1 MDKRLVEKKYF
12 LWRMFT
18 FSGYISPAQFWSE
31 IAMRLIGY
39 FCAVIILCIVVS
51 SKVQGDTAA
60 LVDLVNILVP
70 ILAILWSVPILA
82 LTRRRLR
89 DAGYNAK
96 SYLWLL
102 LPVAGW
108 IVFVVRLCS
117 RTAPRRKEE
126 IWFEYNS

>member
-31 IAMRLIGY
+31 IAIRFIGY
-39 FCAVIILCIVVS
+39 FCASIILCIVVS
-51 SKVQGDTAA
+51 VGVPADTEEA
-60 LVDLVNILVP
+60 LALVNILLP
-70 ILAILWSVPILA
+70 ILGIIWLIPIIA

-89 DAGYNAK
+89 DAGYTAK

-102 LPVAGW
+102 IPVVGQ
-108 IVFVVRLCS
+108 IVFIVRLCC
-117 RTAPRRKEE
+117 RTVKRKPED
-126 IWFEYNS
+126 IGFEYN